1 MEQSANSLYDTSK
14 MQGVQLPRYI
24 VEQIEGERLRLAQ
37 DLHDGPIQDLFF
49 VYYQL
54 MEWIQGFDQAETLK
68 LKAGELNKINQT
80 VHRVINQL
88 RLISGELR
96 PPTLMP
102 FGLEKA
108 IRSHIQTVFHADPN
122 VTIHLDL
129 MTDGQQLPENVR
141 LDLFRIYQ
149 HAISNVLQHA
159 KASEIWIQFHFNQE
173 EVVLEVADNGHG
185 FTPPGKWDNL
195 VQTGHFGL
203 AGTVQRAHSIG
214 GKCEIQSQLGRGTK
228 IHVSVPV
235 KQVEERYDTNPTAP
249 LAK

>member
-1 MEQSANSLYDTSK
+1 MEQSTNPFYEPPK

-54 MEWIQGFDQAETLK
+54 MEWIQGFDQAEILK

-88 RLISGELR
+88 RFISGELR
-96 PPTLMP
+96 PPTLIP

-108 IRSHIQTVFHADPN
+108 IRSHVQTVFHADPN
-122 VTIHLDL
+122 VTLHFDL
-129 MTDGQQLPENVR
+129 MTDGQRLPENIR

-159 KASEIWIQFHFNQE
+159 QASEIWIQFHFNQQ

-185 FTPPGKWDNL
+185 FAPPTNWDEL
-195 VQTGHFGL
+195 VLTGHFGL
-203 AGTVQRAHSIG
+203 VGKIQRAESIG
-214 GKCEIQSQLGRGTK
+214 GRCEIQSHPGRGTK
-228 IHVSVPV
+228 IRVTIPI
-235 KQVEERYDTNPTAP
+235 KQVEEQHGTDPTDPIAE
-249 LAK
+249 